1 MAVPGAIC
9 AAKEFHRALHRR
21 SRGRHLP
28 SRAQVV
34 NECQLV
40 STLRHPNIVQ
50 FLGVAFFPGS
60 RLPALVMERLLTS
73 LHDLLAPDPP
83 PPSDAVTPLS
93 FFSMAL
99 KCSVLHNV
107 ACAYLHEQSPP
118 VIHGDLSALRIFL
131 DSEVVAKID
140 LGVARM
146 VRLSGTVMTIH
157 ATRGLY

>member
-1 MAVPGAIC
+1 MPGAIC
-9 AAKEFHRALHRR
+9 VAKEFHDDFFIVHPTGIPADGICRV
-21 SRGRHLP
+21 GRKVVK
-28 SRAQVV
+28 AQFVS
-34 NECQLV
+34 ECRLV
-40 STLRHPNIVQ
+40 STLRHTNIVQ

-60 RLPALVMERLLTS
+60 RLLTS

-131 DSEVVAKID
+131 DSEVWWP
-140 LGVARM
+140 R
-146 VRLSGTVMTIH
+146 
-157 ATRGLY
+157 